1 MLIGFVQFPILISTA
16 LCAIMEAKGGVKMDC
31 GKNLEQLVPL
41 IAAVKLSQIDGI
53 KQMSDQE
60 LICKSPK

>member
-1 MLIGFVQFPILISTA
+1 
-16 LCAIMEAKGGVKMDC
+16 MDC

-60 LICKSPK
+60 LICKYSEIMWDMVTAYTDVKEHGGLMWEND